1 MRDKG
6 IHYDTGLH
14 FMGRHSR
21 PSFDP
26 GDVER
31 EMGIIAGELH
41 CDAIRII
48 GDDPG
53 RIDTA
58 ARLAAAEGLRVWYSP
73 FPCEMTEEQM
83 LPYFTDCARRAECLR
98 REGAD
103 VVLVTGCELSMF
115 ARGYLPGDTFAD
127 RIKVLTGP
135 DREATLRGVP
145 QRVNAFLGKVTDAVR
160 PVFRGPVTYAS
171 SPLDGVD
178 WAPFDIVGL
187 DAFRSLRNAAT
198 YREDL
203 RKEFAHGKPVAVL
216 EVGCCTFRGAGD
228 HGGAG
233 WYVAM
238 EPDGVTLRPDLVR
251 DEGEQVRYIDEI
263 MPVLAEEGVDSVFW
277 FSFLDGRSPHRTHG
291 GPDLDMAS
299 YSIVKLIEEEE
310 ARPSRPGIWTG
321 LPWEPKEAF
330 HALAGHYARLG
341 RPGAGAP
348 GPDRDPAA

>member
-14 FMGRHSR
+14 FLGRQTR

-26 GDVER
+26 GAVER
-31 EMGIIAGELH
+31 EMGIIAGDLH
-41 CDAIRII
+41 CNAVRII

-58 ARLAAAEGLRVWYSP
+58 ARLAAAAGLRVWYSP
-73 FPCEMTEEQM
+73 FPCEMTDEQM
-83 LPYFTDCARRAECLR
+83 LPYFTDCAERAEHLR
-98 REGAD
+98 REGAE

-127 RIKVLTGP
+127 RTRVLAGP
-135 DREATLRGVP
+135 DRESALPGVP
-145 QRVNAFLGKVTDAVR
+145 ERVNSFLATVVGAVR
-160 PVFRGPVTYAS
+160 PVFQGPVTYAS

-178 WAPFDIVGL
+178 WTPFDIVGL

-198 YREDL
+198 YRDDL
-203 RKEFAHGKPVAVL
+203 RKEFTHGKPVAVL

-228 HGGAG
+228 YGGAG
-233 WYVAM
+233 WHVAM

-251 DEGEQVRYIDEI
+251 DEGEQVRYIEEI
-263 MPVLAEEGVDSVFW
+263 MPVLTEEGVDSVFW
-277 FSFLDGRSPHRTHG
+277 FSFLDGRSPHRPNG

-299 YSIVKLIEEEE
+299 YSIVKLLDESG
-310 ARPSRPGIWTG
+310 ADPSRSRTWAG

-330 HALAGHYARLG
+330 HALASHYAPVG
-341 RPGAGAP
+341 RPRTGDPAP
-348 GPDRDPAA
+348 GRER